1 MRANHSSGRSRA
13 ALSRRRA
20 NFSLELLL
28 LFPILLAMLV
38 GVVEFGMMLAIS
50 EQLAQASRE
59 GCRVAAVGGDEEDVV
74 EAVHRTLGEGRLDEA
89 KIEVV
94 MFDEEGRP
102 LHEGE
107 PVAVRVSIP
116 ADRAIPDLLAFIGF
130 TIKDETL
137 AGRTVMRKE

>member
-1 MRANHSSGRSRA
+1 
-13 ALSRRRA
+13 
-20 NFSLELLL
+20 LLL
-28 LFPILLAMLV
+28 LLPILLAMLV

-50 EQLAQASRE
+50 EQLSQASRE
-59 GCRVAAVGGDEEDVV
+59 GCRVAAVGGDEEDVI

-94 MFDEEGRP
+94 MADEDGRP

-107 PVAVRVSIP
+107 PVMVRVSIA
-116 ADRAIPDLLAFIGF
+116 ADRAIPDLLCFIGF
-130 TIKDETL
+130 SIKDETL